1 MTPAETALYAAE
13 HARPG
18 AVVELA
24 LAAGEGLAL
33 SAFRELYLNDD
44 GEAVS
49 VAPPPNGCLHA
60 GLRQLAFG
68 AEVAPLQL
76 KLPPDVA
83 LIVLRPDAQAGAP
96 LSRFAILQDGVKRIA
111 FRCEGAAPA
120 RPKPSPQLNALSYL
134 ATNHRSATP

>member
-18 AVVELA
+18 AAVELA

-49 VAPPPNGCLHA
+49 VAPPPDGCLHA
-60 GLRQLAFG
+60 KLRQLAFG
-68 AEVAPLQL
+68 AEIAPLQL

-83 LIVLRPDAQAGAP
+83 LIVLRPDAPAA
-96 LSRFAILQDGVKRIA
+96 RFAILQDGTKRIA
-111 FRCEGAAPA
+111 FRHQPE
-120 RPKPSPQLNALSYL
+120 SP
-134 ATNHRSATP
+134 TP